1 MATTMR
7 GFDTIRGNM
16 ASCMLVLGNGAARVN
31 FMQAS
36 EVVCEIEYDQKEVY
50 ALGATM
56 KQFHNSIAT
65 GTGSG
70 TFSFNTAIFQRMA
83 QDFKNDFRNVYWE
96 LEMTVNDPDSEAHGM
111 QFVAKQCLCT
121 KNLLAKFM
129 SNGDL
134 LESDLDFT
142 FSDFEFKTMFS
153 PLTGSQE
160 VGAATT
166 SGGGGLDALVS
177 GSLTGPLSNI

>member
-16 ASCMLVLGNGAARVN
+16 AQCTLVLDGGATRVN
-31 FMQAS
+31 FMQAQ
-36 EVVCEIEYDQKEVY
+36 EVTCEIEYDQKEVY
-50 ALGATM
+50 ALGASM
-56 KQFHNSIAT
+56 KQFHNSVAT

-70 TFSFNTAIFQRMA
+70 RFSFNTAVFQRMA
-83 QDFKNDFRNVYWE
+83 QDFKNDFRNAYWE

-111 QFVAKQCLCT
+111 QFIAKQCLCT
-121 KNLLAKFM
+121 KNLLAKFI

-153 PLTGSQE
+153 PLSGVQT
-160 VGAATT
+160 VGASA
-166 SGGGGLDALVS
+166 SG
-177 GSLTGPLSNI
+177 I